1 MNSLSSESQHN
12 CLACPD
18 GYQKS
23 YEYMGNCYKIDKSDN
38 SDKII
43 SNKGDGS
50 FTSVSSCQE
59 TSKQYKIKS
68 TGECVSECPSIS
80 LYKKYTYQNIDFF
93 NYDFDP
99 SIPQY
104 ILEDE
109 IFIWKFMLRKMSS
122 RN

>member
-1 MNSLSSESQHN
+1 
-12 CLACPD
+12 
-18 GYQKS
+18 
-23 YEYMGNCYKIDKSDN
+23 MGNCYKINIHDN

-43 SNKGDGS
+43 LGKGEVS
-50 FTSVSSCQE
+50 FTTVNSCQE
-59 TSKQYKIKS
+59 NLKQYKINS
-68 TGECVSECPSIS
+68 TGECVSEYPSIS
-80 LYKKYTYQNIDFF
+80 LYKKYTFQYVDFF

-122 RN
+122 WN